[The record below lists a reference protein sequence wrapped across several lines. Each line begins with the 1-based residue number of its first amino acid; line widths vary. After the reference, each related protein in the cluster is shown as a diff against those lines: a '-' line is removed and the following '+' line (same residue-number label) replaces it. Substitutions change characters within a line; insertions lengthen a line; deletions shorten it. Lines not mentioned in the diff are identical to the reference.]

1 MKRRVGVILVSL
13 FHKDYVPRYI
23 IMKEKAYLAP
33 EEMKKSMCKFEKV
46 SRTAAPSEN
55 AQMVHSSEK
64 RREGEKRREDEKIW
78 NGDIQMLRSDLNTL
92 RGQAW
97 LNDAVIEFMFSI
109 FQDLMDDT
117 ILLVPPSLSRLLG
130 KSEIAPNIYNDLQ
143 ISLRSLV
150 LLAINDMQE
159 SDGGDVGLHWSLLA
173 VE

>member
-46 SRTAAPSEN
+46 SRPAAPSEN
-55 AQMVHSSEK
+55 AQMVHSS
-64 RREGEKRREDEKIW
+64 EKRREDEKIW

-117 ILLVPPSLSRLLG
+117 VLLVPPSLSRLLG
-130 KSEIAPNIYNDLQ
+130 KPEIAPNIYNDLQ